1 MRILFVTTEVYPLVK
16 TGGLADVAGALS
28 AALAE
33 AGEDVRL
40 LLPAYPQAVRALP
53 HGHPIVTGEV
63 LGWRIHL
70 IEGCMPDSGIPVLL
84 VVCPLLFERPG
95 NPYCSS
101 TGCDWPDNY
110 ERFAVLSHVAAS
122 VAVGEW
128 EETRRGWKGKGW
140 QADVVHANDWQTGLV
155 PAYLKVWENA
165 CRRKGPVSVF
175 TIHNLA
181 FQGLFPPY
189 VMSRIGLP
197 LEMFSVNGLEFY
209 GDISYLKAGL
219 YYSDSITTVSPTY
232 AHEIQTEQAGKGL
245 QGLLLA
251 RAKTLF
257 GILNGEDRRVW
268 NPATDPSIH
277 HPFTD
282 RQMSGKVL
290 DKMALQREL
299 GLRISA
305 DSPLFGVIS
314 RLTEQKGVDLVLG
327 AVSDMMARD
336 GQLVILGAGDRR
348 FEVACLAAAERYP
361 EKIAVRIGLDE
372 ALAHRIQAGSDVLL
386 MPSRFEPCGL
396 SQMYAMRYGTLPVV
410 RRTGGLAD
418 TVVDVNDPDDQGTG
432 FVFDAATV
440 PAFLA
445 VLHRVFALYRN
456 RAVWQSIQSR
466 AMRQDFSWRRSA
478 ERYRQLYRELVQKRQ
493 REGTGSAVS
502 VLGKEN
508 QEHAATE

>member
-40 LLPAYPQAVRALP
+40 ILPAYPQAMRALL
-53 HGHPIVTGEV
+53 HWRPIGTGDV

-70 IEGCMPDSGIPVLL
+70 MEGCMPDSGVPVLL

-95 NPYCSS
+95 NPYCAS
-101 TGCDWPDNY
+101 TGCDWPDNH
-110 ERFAVLSHVAAS
+110 ERFAVLSRVAAS

-128 EETRRGWKGKGW
+128 GDQRSGWKGEEWK
-140 QADVVHANDWQTGLV
+140 ADVVHANDWQTGLV
-155 PAYLKVWENA
+155 PAYLQQWEKTRA
-165 CRRKGPVSVF
+165 RKGPASVF
-175 TIHNLA
+175 TIHNMA

-189 VMSRIGLP
+189 VMRRIGLP
-197 LEMFSVNGLEFY
+197 LDMFSVKGLEFY
-209 GDISYLKAGL
+209 GDVSYLKSGL
-219 YYSDSITTVSPTY
+219 YYSHMLTTVSPTY
-232 AHEIQTEQAGKGL
+232 AHEIQTDQAGHGM

-251 RAKTLF
+251 RAKALV
-257 GILNGEDRRVW
+257 GILNGEDNRVW
-268 NPATDPSIH
+268 NPAADPSIH
-277 HPFTD
+277 HPFTE
-282 RQMSGKVL
+282 RQMSGKAL
-290 DKMALQREL
+290 DKMSLQREL
-299 GLRISA
+299 GLHIRA
-305 DSPLFGVIS
+305 NAPLFGVIS

-327 AVSDMMARD
+327 AVSDIMVRE
-336 GQLVILGAGDRR
+336 GQLVILGAGDRPL
-348 FEVACLAAAERYP
+348 EVACLTAAKSYP
-361 EKIAVRIGLDE
+361 GKIAVRIGLDE

-418 TVVDVNDPDDQGTG
+418 TVVDVNDPDDRGTG
-432 FVFDAATV
+432 FLFDAATV
-440 PAFLA
+440 TAFLA
-445 VLHRVFALYRN
+445 VIHRAFDLYRN
-456 RAVWQSIQSR
+456 RAAWQSIQSR

-478 ERYRQLYRELVQKRQ
+478 ERYRQLYRKLVQKRH
-493 REGTGSAVS
+493 RGGTGSAVS

>member
-33 AGEDVRL
+33 SGEDVRL
-40 LLPAYPQAVRALP
+40 LLPAYPQAVRALR
-53 HGHPIVTGEV
+53 HWRPIGEGEV

-70 IEGCMPDSGIPVLL
+70 IEGCMPDSGVPVLL
-84 VVCPLLFERPG
+84 VVCPLLFERLG
-95 NPYCSS
+95 NPYSAS
-101 TGCDWPDNY
+101 TGCEWPDNH
-110 ERFAVLSHVAAS
+110 ERFAVLSRVAAS
-122 VAVGEW
+122 IAVGEW
-128 EETRRGWKGKGW
+128 GEKGSVRGWKGEGW
-140 QADVVHANDWQTGLV
+140 RADVVHANDWQTGLV
-155 PAYLKVWENA
+155 PVYLKLWENT
-165 CRRKGPVSVF
+165 RGRKGPASVF

-181 FQGLFPPY
+181 FHGQFPSY
-189 VMSRIGLP
+189 VMRRLGLP
-197 LEMFSVNGLEFY
+197 LDMFSVNGLEFY
-209 GDISYLKAGL
+209 GNVSYLKAGL

-232 AHEIQTEQAGKGL
+232 AHEIQTDQAGHGL

-251 RAKTLF
+251 RAKTLV
-257 GILNGEDRRVW
+257 GILNGEDNRVW
-268 NPATDPSIH
+268 NPAADPSIH

-282 RQMSGKVL
+282 RQMSGKAL

-299 GLRISA
+299 GLHVSA
-305 DSPLFGVIS
+305 TAPLFGVIS
-314 RLTEQKGVDLVLG
+314 RLTEQKGVDLVMG
-327 AVSDMMARD
+327 AVSDIMVRD

-348 FEVACLAAAERYP
+348 FEVACMAAAESYP
-361 EKIAVRIGLDE
+361 GRIAVRIGLDE

-418 TVVDVNDPDDQGTG
+418 TVVDVNDPDDRGTG
-432 FVFDAATV
+432 FLFDAATV

-445 VLHRVFALYRN
+445 VVHRAFDLYRN
-456 RAVWQSIQSR
+456 RAAWRSIQRR

-478 ERYRQLYRELVQKRQ
+478 ERYRQLYRELVQK
-493 REGTGSAVS
+493 
-502 VLGKEN
+502 
-508 QEHAATE
+508 